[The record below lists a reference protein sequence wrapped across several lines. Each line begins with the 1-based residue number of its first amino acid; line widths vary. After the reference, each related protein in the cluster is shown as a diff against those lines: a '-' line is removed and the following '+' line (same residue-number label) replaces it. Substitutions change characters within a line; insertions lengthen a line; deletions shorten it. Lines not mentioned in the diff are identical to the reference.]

1 MILHC
6 SFEEL
11 RALRSG
17 AELALAS
24 SGAGP
29 GAGCA
34 VAAPA
39 DLAAQIDLL
48 LPRLTGDLSV
58 STLAEQRRLRDAVA
72 LISDNLRAR
81 MEGEVVE
88 HHPGHEDA
96 VTLYFDYAHVLKV
109 LDKLDRMGE
118 EMSAMIEVVT
128 GQAAGGEAAAS
139 FTFPD

>member
-11 RALRSG
+11 RALTSG
-17 AELALAS
+17 AELALT
-24 SGAGP
+24 GGGP
-29 GAGCA
+29 GSGCA
-34 VAAPA
+34 VAAPPDA
-39 DLAAQIDLL
+39 AAQIDLL
-48 LPRLTGDLSV
+48 LPRLTGDLSIA
-58 STLAEQRRLRDAVA
+58 TLAEQKRVREAVA
-72 LISDNLRAR
+72 LIGENLRAR
-81 MEGEVVE
+81 MVGEVVE

-109 LDKLDRMGE
+109 LDKLDRMGD

-128 GQAAGGEAAAS
+128 GEGIDGQTAAS

>member
-6 SFEEL
+6 TFEEL
-11 RALRSG
+11 RALTSG
-17 AELALAS
+17 AELALTGTGHGS
-24 SGAGP
+24 
-29 GAGCA
+29 GCA

-48 LPRLTGDLSV
+48 LPRLTGDLSI
-58 STLAEQRRLRDAVA
+58 STFAEQQRIRDAVA
-72 LISDNLRAR
+72 LIGENLRTR
-81 MEGEVVE
+81 MIGEVVE

-109 LDKLDRMGE
+109 IDKLDRMGD
-118 EMSAMIEVVT
+118 EMKAMIEVMT
-128 GQAAGGEAAAS
+128 GGSTSPETLTT